1 MNVSSSIEKKMYPY
15 KKNPKSKSKFLECI
29 FTEDY
34 LGASYHNFSAL
45 KNHLD
50 LDKSV
55 NILELGAYEGR
66 SAIYM
71 LENFCKHK
79 NSKIT
84 TVDWKLNP
92 QKEILEKNIQTY
104 NSNKLKYIEGNFF
117 DVLPKLLVEKNKYDL
132 IYIDGGKGSKTTI
145 FQIAL
150 AWQLLEK
157 NGILYMDDYGW
168 GVNPPREERPKE
180 GIDFFLSLYKDDYE
194 LIFQNWQ
201 VAVIKK

>member
-1 MNVSSSIEKKMYPY
+1 MNLNNSIEEKIYT
-15 KKNPKSKSKFLECI
+15 
-29 FTEDY
+29 FTADY
-34 LGASYHNFSAL
+34 LQYYNFPPI
-45 KNHLD
+45 KNSLD
-50 LDKSV
+50 LDKPI

-66 SAIYM
+66 SAIFM
-71 LENFCKHK
+71 LENFCKHED
-79 NSKIT
+79 SRIT
-84 TVDWKLNP
+84 TVDWEFNK
-92 QKEILEKNIQTY
+92 QKEILEKNIQICD
-104 NSNKLKYIEGNFF
+104 NNKLKYIEGDFF
-117 DVLPKLLVEKNKYDL
+117 NILPKLLVEKNKYDL

-180 GIDFFLSLYKDDYE
+180 GIDFFLSLFKNDYE